1 MLSTA
6 QIKTKAAITVN
17 LLTLIDLTAFDT
29 QVEYVKFNI
38 LLSDTP
44 TSPIE
49 VIYKVSNGTPSLP
62 DLKLKQLQAICKEFS
77 SSYDFSIS
85 TSSVLHFFPANNLWD
100 EDRQVMVLTPQPMEI
115 VEEVPQVTEVSTTSE
130 DSKII
135 IQEVEVSTET
145 NNTSTTQTEEV
156 PLVSNEPSRVEEVN
170 QQPTEIEQEG
180 VDVSEDL
187 SLNSEMRVLVALRN
201 TENLLIKKEI
211 GLKADDLVPLLD
223 AWLLATGQK
232 KKFVEAMKANKHNSL
247 VLYLYP
253 ALDWYVKQVE
263 RETCPTF
270 EDIFL
275 THVTPICKRLSAE
288 LKKKVTP
295 TSKIL
300 LDYLA
305 ETEDRKDYWFYSQVQ
320 TSIINGTR
328 YKDST
333 RLVMKASAQLT
344 KREDKSERVAEIRSE
359 TKGAIQRSSKE
370 AVPVLGSLF
379 HISPIETKDEQGNIF
394 LTQTYLKRV
403 DTTWVQT
410 HRNIAWFTEGAL
422 LYYSDFDPKKKEEV
436 ELRDKYG
443 IEKPIIAD
451 GVDTFPDL
459 SIRKIALESLVPS
472 TGNLWSTEVGY
483 RIFDKAGQPVSKEE
497 TEEVFYAVKQA
508 ELHGLTVDLSKYE
521 CDERGNLRRQEM
533 QSQAAISFEGF
544 SHPNLAIKSPKPHV
558 KTERKTP
565 KAIKLDGSKSASGSF
580 ELRAV
585 IGKIPMLLTLEPD
598 GNKWDLIS
606 LPLRVPPY
614 HLSIYL
620 SDKLNKTDLV
630 SHVRKE
636 IEFIQQQQKKLIA
649 IVSTIK
655 LENDQLPL
663 LENLLSLVLSGS
675 LPSKQEM
682 FDSTKILES
691 YLKKEGIREKSSYS
705 DNYYRLHTLGYVS
718 LVQELERNLPSYR
731 LTVLG
736 DEKDTRR
743 SIVPSAIN
751 WLKRV
756 PNNLQRVF
764 GEKIPSYSEIKQYLM
779 DNFNCEGTIKSSDGT
794 KQENRGAYLVIQD
807 KEECIISIY
816 YDGVLQT
823 KQQLAIF
830 KPVKDDKISGK
841 VTVKFN
847 STVTWVGNSEFA
859 NLLKC
864 SIADFHLIQDS
875 QQQIER
881 IVQKFINNNA
891 QRFIGSEKVAT
902 KAPTQKILGFSE
914 KSRGYGGIAKT
925 FMQFCTPFCQESEVN
940 KGKFVN
946 LHTLE
951 VYDKHDATKL
961 LETMTN
967 NWKKWNKEKEDK
979 IELGGELVKK
989 HDPGRLMIGIHGL
1002 VTHKPGISTIVWDSV
1017 ITQFYLLTELPIGF
1031 RLPNG
1036 VLLTPWDILPNRA
1049 ELWTYR
1055 IKIQLIDILY
1065 KGQQGKLEQAE
1076 YYLKSKDE
1084 NLELKGRE
1092 LLEEARKG
1100 SVKSWLAMPLNDD
1113 PETEQKGLYS
1123 KLYSAYPNWEKDV
1136 SQPLLEHLASLHDAL
1151 NAAEQV
1157 I

>member
-6 QIKTKAAITVN
+6 QIKTKALITTN
-17 LLTLIDLTAFDT
+17 LLTLIDLSAFT
-29 QVEYVKFNI
+29 EQVEYIKFNI

-49 VIYKVSNGTPSLP
+49 VTYKVSNGTPEICS
-62 DLKLKQLQAICKEFS
+62 DLKVKVLQSICKEFDS
-77 SSYDFSIS
+77 AYDFSIS
-85 TSSVLHFFPANNLWD
+85 TSSVLHFFPSNNKWD
-100 EDRQVMVLTPQPMEI
+100 SDREVMVLTPRPSEI
-115 VEEVPQVTEVSTTSE
+115 VEEVTKVVLTLVDNTSLLTVVDSEGNEVETSTVTNADSDSLPLVSE
-130 DSKII
+130 D
-135 IQEVEVSTET
+135 
-145 NNTSTTQTEEV
+145 NLTSTTQTEDV
-156 PLVSNEPSRVEEVN
+156 LLLEEVIE
-170 QQPTEIEQEG
+170 QPTELELQVTE
-180 VDVSEDL
+180 VNEDI
-187 SLNSEMRVLVALRN
+187 SLNSEMRVLVALRD
-201 TENLLIKKEI
+201 TENKLIKKEI
-211 GLKADDLVPLLD
+211 GLKADDLLPMLD
-223 AWLLATGQK
+223 AWLLARGK
-232 KKFVEAMKANKHNSL
+232 KKEFVEAMEAKKHNSL

-253 ALDWYVKQVE
+253 ALEWYVKQVE
-263 RETCPTF
+263 RPTYPTF

-288 LKKKVTP
+288 LKQKVSP
-295 TSKIL
+295 TSKVL
-300 LDYLA
+300 LDYLQK
-305 ETEDRKDYWFYSQVQ
+305 TEDRKDYQFYSQVQ

-333 RLVMKASAQLT
+333 RLVTVTSAQLT

-370 AVPVLGSLF
+370 AIPVLGSIF
-379 HISPIETKDEQGNIF
+379 HISPIETKDEQGNTF

-403 DTTWVQT
+403 DTTWVQC
-410 HRNIAWFTEGAL
+410 HQNIAWFTEGTL
-422 LYYSDFDPKKKEEV
+422 LYYSDFDEKNKEEV
-436 ELRDKYG
+436 ALRDRLG
-443 IEKPIIAD
+443 IKKLTVAD
-451 GVDTFPDL
+451 GVDIFPDL

-472 TGNLWSTEVGY
+472 TGNLWATEVGY
-483 RIFDKAGQPVSKEE
+483 RIFDKTGQPVSREE
-497 TEEVFYAVKQA
+497 TEDILFAAKQA
-508 ELHGLTVDLSKYE
+508 KLNNLSIDLSKYE
-521 CDERGNLRRQEM
+521 CDEKGNLRREEM

-544 SHPNLAIKSPKPHV
+544 THPNLAVKSPKPHV

-565 KAIKLDGSKSASGSF
+565 KPIKLDGSKSAPGSF

-585 IGKIPMLLTLEPD
+585 IGKTPMLLTLEPD
-598 GNKWDLIS
+598 GNKWDLIA

-614 HLSIYL
+614 HLSVYL
-620 SDKLNKTDLV
+620 SNKLNKTDLV
-630 SHVRKE
+630 SHIRKE
-636 IEFIQQQQKKLIA
+636 IEFIQHQLKKVVLGIQL
-649 IVSTIK
+649 T
-655 LENDQLPL
+655 NDQLPL
-663 LENLLSLVLSGS
+663 LENLLSLVLSSS
-675 LPSKQEM
+675 LPSKQEV
-682 FDSTKILES
+682 FDSTKIVES

-743 SIVPSAIN
+743 SQVPTAIN

-756 PNNLQRVF
+756 PGNLQRVF
-764 GEKIPSYSEIKQYLM
+764 GEKVPTYSEIKDYLM
-779 DNFNCEGTIKSSDGT
+779 NNFPYKEA
-794 KQENRGAYLVIQD
+794 RLVIQD
-807 KEECIISIY
+807 KNECIISIY
-816 YDGVLQT
+816 YGGVLQT
-823 KQQLAIF
+823 RQQLAIF

-841 VTVKFN
+841 VAVKFN
-847 STVTWVGNSEFA
+847 STVTWVGNGEFA

-864 SIADFHLIQDS
+864 SIADFHLIRDS
-875 QQQIER
+875 QAQIER
-881 IVQKFINNNA
+881 IVQKFVNNNA
-891 QRFIGSEKVAT
+891 QRFVGSDRVAT
-902 KAPTQKILGFSE
+902 KAPLRNIVGFSD
-914 KSRGYGGIAKT
+914 KSRGYGSIAKT
-925 FMQFCTPFCQESEVN
+925 FMQFCTPFCKESEIN
-940 KGKFVN
+940 QGKFVN

-951 VYDKHDATKL
+951 VYDRHDATKL

-1002 VTHKPGISTIVWDSV
+1002 VTHRPEISTIVWDSV
-1017 ITQFYLLTELPIGF
+1017 ITQFYLLTNLPIGF

-1036 VLLTPWDILPNRA
+1036 VLLTPWDILPNRVD
-1049 ELWTYR
+1049 LWTYR

-1065 KGQQGKLEQAE
+1065 KGQQSKLETAE

-1100 SVKSWLAMPLNDD
+1100 SLKSWLAMPLNDN
-1113 PETEQKGLYS
+1113 PITEQKGLYS

-1136 SQPLLEHLASLHDAL
+1136 SQPLLDHLASLHDAL

>member
-6 QIKTKAAITVN
+6 QIRTKTLITTN
-17 LLTLIDLTAFDT
+17 LLTLIDISAFSE
-29 QVEYVKFNI
+29 QVEYVRFNI

-44 TSPIE
+44 TTPVE
-49 VIYKVSNGTPSLP
+49 VIYKVSNGTPEICTE
-62 DLKLKQLQAICKEFS
+62 DIKVKQLQAVCKEFDS
-77 SSYDFSIS
+77 AYDFSIS
-85 TSSVLHFFPANNLWD
+85 TSTVLHFFPATNLWD
-100 EDRQVMVLTPQPMEI
+100 EKREVMVLIPRPVEI
-115 VEEVPQVTEVSTTSE
+115 VEEVPNISKQVIEVSTTPE
-130 DSKII
+130 DNEVV
-135 IQEVEVSTET
+135 IQEIEVSTEANANSIPVIVEDT
-145 NNTSTTQTEEV
+145 LISTTQTEDL
-156 PLVSNEPSRVEEVN
+156 PLVEEVRE
-170 QQPTEIEQEG
+170 QPTEIEPE
-180 VDVSEDL
+180 VSEVSGDI
-187 SLNSEMRVLVALRN
+187 SINSEMRVLVALRN

-223 AWLLATGQK
+223 AWLLARGK
-232 KKFVEAMKANKHNSL
+232 KKEFVEATKAKKHNSL

-253 ALDWYVKQVE
+253 ALDWYVQQVQRDKE
-263 RETCPTF
+263 ITF
-270 EDIFL
+270 ETLFL
-275 THVTPICKRLSAE
+275 NHVTPIAKRLSTE
-288 LKKKVTP
+288 LKQKVTP
-295 TSKIL
+295 TSAIL
-300 LDYLA
+300 LDYLQK
-305 ETEDRKDYWFYSQVQ
+305 TEDPKDYKFYSQVQ
-320 TSIINGTR
+320 LSIINGTN
-328 YKDST
+328 YKNST
-333 RLVMKASAQLT
+333 RVVKETSAQLR
-344 KREDKSERVAEIRSE
+344 KREDKSERVAEIRNQ
-359 TKGAIQRSSKE
+359 TNVIIQRSGKE
-370 AVPVLGSLF
+370 AIPVLGSLF
-379 HISPIETKDEQGNIF
+379 HISPVETKDEQGNIF

-422 LYYSDFDPKKKEEV
+422 LYYSDFDPKNKEEV
-436 ELRDKYG
+436 ALRDKYR
-443 IEKPIIAD
+443 IKPVLTAD
-451 GVDTFPDL
+451 GIDTFPDL
-459 SIRKIALESLVPS
+459 SIRKLALESLVPS

-483 RIFDKAGQPVSKEE
+483 RIFDKAGQPVSRKE

-558 KTERKTP
+558 KTERKAP
-565 KAIKLDGSKSASGSF
+565 KPIKLDGSKSAPGSF

-585 IGKIPMLLTLEPD
+585 IGKTPMLLTLEPD
-598 GNKWDLIS
+598 GNKWDLIA

-630 SHVRKE
+630 SHIRKE
-636 IEFIQQQQKKLIA
+636 IEFIQQQQKKLTA

-655 LENDQLPL
+655 VDNDQQPL

-675 LPSKQEM
+675 LPSKQEV
-682 FDSTKILES
+682 FDSTKIIES

-743 SIVPSAIN
+743 SIVPSAIQ

-756 PNNLQRVF
+756 PGNLQRVF
-764 GEKIPSYSEIKQYLM
+764 GERIPSYTEIKQYLM
-779 DNFNCEGTIKSSDGT
+779 DNFPYKE
-794 KQENRGAYLVIQD
+794 AHLVIQD
-807 KEECIISIY
+807 KDECIISIY

-823 KQQLAIF
+823 RQQLAIF
-830 KPVKDDKISGK
+830 KPIKDDKISGK
-841 VTVKFN
+841 VIVKFN
-847 STVTWVGNSEFA
+847 STVVWVGNGEFA

-864 SIADFHLIQDS
+864 SVADIHLIQDS
-875 QQQIER
+875 QAQIER

-891 QRFIGSEKVAT
+891 QRFVGSNKVAT
-902 KAPTQKILGFSE
+902 KTPTQNILGFSE

-951 VYDKHDATKL
+951 VYDKHDATQL

-967 NWKKWNKEKEDK
+967 NWKKWNKDKEDK
-979 IELGGELVKK
+979 IDLGGELVKK

-1002 VTHKPGISTIVWDSV
+1002 VTHKPEISTIVWDSV

-1036 VLLTPWDILPNRA
+1036 VLLTPWDILPNRVD
-1049 ELWTYR
+1049 LWTYR

-1065 KGQQGKLEQAE
+1065 KGQQGKLETAE

-1136 SQPLLEHLASLHDAL
+1136 SQPLLEHLANLHDAL